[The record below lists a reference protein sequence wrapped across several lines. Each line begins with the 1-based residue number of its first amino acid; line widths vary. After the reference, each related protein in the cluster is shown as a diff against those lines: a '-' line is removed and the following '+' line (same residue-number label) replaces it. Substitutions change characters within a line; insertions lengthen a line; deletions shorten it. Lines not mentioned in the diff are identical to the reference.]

1 MKVLTKSMAVSIFVL
16 NKKEQLQK
24 QCYLLLIVV
33 NCRVFA
39 LFPTFLKRGKLC
51 TVNHLLIS

>member
-39 LFPTFLKRGKLC
+39 LFPTFLKKR
-51 TVNHLLIS
+51 